1 MAVASTAPAGL
12 SADPWLS
19 SILGRPVW
27 KIDANLP
34 DVVSSLSK
42 AGSGPG
48 FFYTR
53 VPTNDVATLK
63 RLQDAGFRVI
73 DTTITLEATRGSIV
87 GEAPKNVRFAVHEDR
102 AGVAAVA
109 GSSFEWSRLHL
120 DPAIPTT
127 LADRSRVA
135 WASNYFLGQR
145 GDAMVVAEDSGE
157 VAAFLQLLGPMAGIL
172 TIDLI
177 AVRRSSR
184 RLGLGAAC
192 IHFAAQNV
200 AGTERLRVGT
210 QAANISSLQFYEHLG
225 FSVAASDYVLHLHR
239 A

>member
-19 SILGRPVW
+19 SVLGRPAW
-27 KIDANLP
+27 KVDANLP
-34 DVVSSLSK
+34 DVVSVLSK
-42 AGSGPG
+42 VSSGRG

-53 VPTNDVATLK
+53 VPTNDVVTLK

-73 DTTITLEATRGSIV
+73 DTTITLEATRDSVAGA
-87 GEAPKNVRFAVHEDR
+87 APKNVRFAVPEDR
-102 AGVAAVA
+102 AAVAAVA

-127 LADRSRVA
+127 LADRSRID
-135 WASNYFLGQR
+135 WASNFFLGQR

-157 VAAFLQLLGPMAGIL
+157 IAAFLQLLGPTAGIL

-192 IHFAAQNV
+192 ISFAAQNIV
-200 AGTERLRVGT
+200 GTDRLRVGT
-210 QAANISSLQFYEHLG
+210 QVANVGSLRFYEHLG
-225 FSVAASDYVLHLHR
+225 FSVAASEYVLHLHR